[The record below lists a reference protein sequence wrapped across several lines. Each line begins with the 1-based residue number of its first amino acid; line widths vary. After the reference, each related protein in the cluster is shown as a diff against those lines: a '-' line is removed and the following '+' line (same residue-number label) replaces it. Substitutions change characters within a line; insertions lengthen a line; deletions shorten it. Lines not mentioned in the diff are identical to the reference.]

1 MFYDLN
7 LDDKSYREIEE
18 DAIFRIPGECPEW
31 TNYNQSDPGMM
42 LIGLLS
48 WLKEIQQYHISQIGG
63 WKRQK
68 YLKLLGTS
76 MEHACPAKGAVSV
89 ELPAGSLGS
98 QYPILKG
105 ARFFAGNMTFET
117 IQKEF
122 PRPIKLIGAY
132 ILNGE
137 ALEQYVNI
145 GNDLEKRMRLY
156 PFGEQPKAGN
166 RCCFVMDRGFDNGGQ
181 TVLTFDICTEYEVAR
196 NPIGADFVPLAKIHW
211 EYQSENGWEELPVDF
226 DTTCAFLVSRLW
238 PFLSVPR

>member
-76 MEHACPAKGAVSV
+76 MEHACPAKGA
-89 ELPAGSLGS
+89 
-98 QYPILKG
+98 
-105 ARFFAGNMTFET
+105 GNCR
-117 IQKEF
+117 Q
-122 PRPIKLIGAY
+122 
-132 ILNGE
+132 
-137 ALEQYVNI
+137 
-145 GNDLEKRMRLY
+145 
-156 PFGEQPKAGN
+156 
-166 RCCFVMDRGFDNGGQ
+166 
-181 TVLTFDICTEYEVAR
+181 
-196 NPIGADFVPLAKIHW
+196 VPWAASIR
-211 EYQSENGWEELPVDF
+211 S
-226 DTTCAFLVSRLW
+226 
-238 PFLSVPR
+238 